1 MARHTIANCA
11 SDNRALSVRRPM
23 EVAVFELPGH
33 SYEPDCMAIED
44 STIFAKSVSD
54 LVSKALYFARSGDK
68 VPLTAHSREPSSLQR
83 RIKNDLFQE
92 DRRFMSGF
100 VSRIDLSGARKDG
113 DDNRDHPSLPLFARK
128 VGNIPSQTTL
138 CAINEGAVA
147 AVPQFRVRSSVS
159 SPASRAQP
167 RYQRTAHRLSS
178 GAVYRP

>member
-113 DDNRDHPSLPLFARK
+113 DDNRDHPKPTPFRQEGRQYPLANDIMCYKR
-128 VGNIPSQTTL
+128 G
-138 CAINEGAVA
+138 CG
-147 AVPQFRVRSSVS
+147 SS
-159 SPASRAQP
+159 
-167 RYQRTAHRLSS
+167 
-178 GAVYRP
+178 RPTI